1 MNRYFSYEYDED
13 FDYEN
18 EVFDPYD
25 YPARRTVDM
34 MDYNYT
40 YHFDGSAK
48 IELKEGNKND
58 CTS

>member
-1 MNRYFSYEYDED
+1 MNRYFSYDHDEDFD

-34 MDYNYT
+34 MDYCYT
-40 YHFDGSAK
+40 YHFDGSAR
-48 IELKEGNKND
+48 IQQQQKEED
-58 CTS
+58 